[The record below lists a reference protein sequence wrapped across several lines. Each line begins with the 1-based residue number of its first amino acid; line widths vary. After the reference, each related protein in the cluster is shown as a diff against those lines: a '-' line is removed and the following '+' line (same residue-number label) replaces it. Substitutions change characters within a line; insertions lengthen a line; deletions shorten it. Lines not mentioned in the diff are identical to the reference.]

1 MTDFNIAAMPLPLDK
16 PISEWDDLDHLIAET
31 RAGEI
36 AAALSPA
43 PRRIRTS
50 RPVYHWDTPKYLRF
64 DGKPINAVFTEQYY
78 H

>member
-1 MTDFNIAAMPLPLDK
+1 MTDFDIARMPLPLDK
-16 PISEWDDLDHLIAET
+16 PLSEWDELDHLIAET

-43 PRRIRTS
+43 PRRISDS
-50 RPVYHWDTPKYLRF
+50 RPVYHWP
-64 DGKPINAVFTEQYY
+64 DGSLIQGEFTEQTY